1 MWWVVV
7 VWVGVA
13 FVIQTIRVLKDGEDG
28 GDDDDDREPVVIREP
43 GED

>member
-7 VWVGVA
+7 VWVWVA
-13 FVIQTIRVLKDGEDG
+13 FVIQTIRVLTDGEDG
-28 GDDDDDREPVVIREP
+28 GDEDDDREPLVIREP